1 MMSKW
6 RYSVYLFLIL
16 LTASCGSNNSDI
28 RIVSLSTTHSET
40 LLKLG
45 VNKQL
50 VAVDMYVEMKN
61 SEDIQRIDA
70 FLVNSEDVL
79 RLRPTH
85 VIMAFPNDKLRED
98 LERSSIKVYIFPPAR
113 NLEEVYSQIISISE
127 IVKEEEKAEKIVSEM
142 KEEVELITKEINP
155 SGKRIYHELGYTYG
169 IYSVN
174 EKSLIGSFYETLGF
188 NNIIAGTNTK
198 DNDGYPEV
206 SEYIIIQ
213 KNPEIII
220 IGHRETLNNE
230 IENRPSWGRI
240 SAVKENKIFYID
252 ENLANNWGISS
263 VELLRTIAIE
273 TEVLSPRQEKKVDS
287 NFQQIYIVV
296 IAVLVLIM
304 RRKGIVKEK
313 T

>member
-1 MMSKW
+1 MMSKCK
-6 RYSVYLFLIL
+6 YSVPFLLIL
-16 LTASCGSNNSDI
+16 LTAACGSNNSGI

-40 LLKLG
+40 LLELG
-45 VNKQL
+45 ASKKL

-70 FLVNSEDVL
+70 FLVNTEDIL
-79 RLRPTH
+79 QLRPTH
-85 VIMAFPNDKLRED
+85 VIMAFPNDKLRKD
-98 LERSSIKVYIFPPAR
+98 LERRNIKVLIFPPAR
-113 NLEEVYSQIISISE
+113 NLEEVYSQISSISKL
-127 IVKEEEKAEKIVSEM
+127 VKAEEKAEKIVSEM
-142 KEEVELITKEINP
+142 KEEADLITKEIKP
-155 SGKRIYHELGYTYG
+155 TGKRIYHELGYTYG

-188 NNIIAGTNTK
+188 NNIITGDNTK
-198 DNDGYPEV
+198 NNDGYPKV
-206 SEYIIIQ
+206 PEYIIIQ

-220 IGHRETLNNE
+220 VGHRETLRNE

-240 SAVKENKIFYID
+240 SAVIENKIFYID

-273 TEVLSPRQEKKVDS
+273 TEVLSPRQEKKVDI

-304 RRKGIVKEK
+304 RRKGIIKEK

>member
-1 MMSKW
+1 MSKCK
-6 RYSVYLFLIL
+6 YSVPFLLIL
-16 LTASCGSNNSDI
+16 LTAACGSNNSGI

-40 LLKLG
+40 LLELG
-45 VNKQL
+45 ASKKL

-70 FLVNSEDVL
+70 FLVNTEDIL
-79 RLRPTH
+79 QLRPTH
-85 VIMAFPNDKLRED
+85 VIMAFPNDKLRKD
-98 LERSSIKVYIFPPAR
+98 LERRNIKVLIFPPAR
-113 NLEEVYSQIISISE
+113 NLEEVYSQISSISE
-127 IVKEEEKAEKIVSEM
+127 LVKAEEKAEKIVSEM
-142 KEEVELITKEINP
+142 KEEADLITKEIKP
-155 SGKRIYHELGYTYG
+155 TGKRIYHELGYTYG

-188 NNIIAGTNTK
+188 NNIITGDNTK
-198 DNDGYPEV
+198 NNDGYPKV
-206 SEYIIIQ
+206 PEYIIIQ

-220 IGHRETLNNE
+220 VGHRETLRNE

-240 SAVKENKIFYID
+240 SAVIENKIFYID

-273 TEVLSPRQEKKVDS
+273 TEVLSPRQEKKVDI

-304 RRKGIVKEK
+304 RRKGIIKEK

>member
-1 MMSKW
+1 MSKW
-6 RYSVYLFLIL
+6 KYSVSFVLIL
-16 LTASCGSNNSDI
+16 LTASCGSNNSGI

-40 LLKLG
+40 LLELG
-45 VNKQL
+45 ASEKL
-50 VAVDMYVEMKN
+50 VAIDMYVEMKN

-70 FLVNSEDVL
+70 FLVNTEDIL
-79 RLRPTH
+79 QLRPTH
-85 VIMAFPNDKLRED
+85 VIMAFPNDKLKKD
-98 LERSSIKVYIFPPAR
+98 LERRNIKVLIFPPAR
-113 NLEEVYSQIISISE
+113 NLEEVYSQISSISKL
-127 IVKEEEKAEKIVSEM
+127 VKAEEKAEKIVSKM
-142 KEEVELITKEINP
+142 KEEVELITKEIKP
-155 SGKRIYHELGYTYG
+155 TGKRIYHELGYTYG

-188 NNIIAGTNTK
+188 NNIITGTNTK
-198 DNDGYPEV
+198 NNDGYPEV

-220 IGHRETLNNE
+220 VGHRETLKNE

-240 SAVKENKIFYID
+240 SAVIENKIFYID

-273 TEVLSPRQEKKVDS
+273 TEVLSPMQKKKVDS
-287 NFQQIYIVV
+287 NFHQIYIVV

-304 RRKGIVKEK
+304 RRKGIIKEK

>member
-1 MMSKW
+1 MSKCK
-6 RYSVYLFLIL
+6 YSVPFLLIL
-16 LTASCGSNNSDI
+16 LTAACGSNNSGI

-40 LLKLG
+40 LLELG
-45 VNKQL
+45 ASKKL

-61 SEDIQRIDA
+61 SEDIQRIDS
-70 FLVNSEDVL
+70 FLVNTEDIL
-79 RLRPTH
+79 QLRPTH
-85 VIMAFPNDKLRED
+85 VIMAFPNDKLRKD
-98 LERSSIKVYIFPPAR
+98 LERRNIKVLIFPPAR
-113 NLEEVYSQIISISE
+113 NLEEVYSQISSISE
-127 IVKEEEKAEKIVSEM
+127 LVKAEEKAEKIVSEM
-142 KEEVELITKEINP
+142 KEEVDLITKEIKP
-155 SGKRIYHELGYTYG
+155 TGKRIYHELGYTYG

-174 EKSLIGSFYETLGF
+174 EKSLIGSFYATLGF
-188 NNIIAGTNTK
+188 NNIITGDNTRN
-198 DNDGYPEV
+198 NDGYPEV
-206 SEYIIIQ
+206 PEYIIIQ

-220 IGHRETLNNE
+220 VGHRETLKNE

-240 SAVKENKIFYID
+240 SAVIENKIFYID

-304 RRKGIVKEK
+304 RRKGIIKEK

>member
-6 RYSVYLFLIL
+6 KYSVPFLLIL
-16 LTASCGSNNSDI
+16 LTASCGSNNSGI

-40 LLKLG
+40 LLELG
-45 VNKQL
+45 ASKKL

-70 FLVNSEDVL
+70 FLVNTEDIL
-79 RLRPTH
+79 QLRPTH
-85 VIMAFPNDKLRED
+85 VIMAFPNDKLRKD
-98 LERSSIKVYIFPPAR
+98 LERRNIKVLIFPPAR
-113 NLEEVYSQIISISE
+113 NLEEVYSQISSISE
-127 IVKEEEKAEKIVSEM
+127 LVKAEEKAEKIISEM
-142 KEEVELITKEINP
+142 KEEVDLITKEIKP
-155 SGKRIYHELGYTYG
+155 TGKRIYHELGYTYG

-188 NNIIAGTNTK
+188 NNIITGDNTRN
-198 DNDGYPEV
+198 NDGYPEV
-206 SEYIIIQ
+206 PEYIIIQ

-220 IGHRETLNNE
+220 VGHRETLKNE

-240 SAVKENKIFYID
+240 SAVIENKIFYID

>member
-1 MMSKW
+1 MMSKCK
-6 RYSVYLFLIL
+6 YSVPFLLIL
-16 LTASCGSNNSDI
+16 LTAACGSNNSGI

-40 LLKLG
+40 LLELG
-45 VNKQL
+45 ASKKL

-70 FLVNSEDVL
+70 FLVNTEDIL
-79 RLRPTH
+79 QLRPTH
-85 VIMAFPNDKLRED
+85 VIMAFPNDKLRKD
-98 LERSSIKVYIFPPAR
+98 LERRNIKVLIFPPAR
-113 NLEEVYSQIISISE
+113 NLEEVYSQISSISE
-127 IVKEEEKAEKIVSEM
+127 LVKAEEKAEKIVSEM
-142 KEEVELITKEINP
+142 KEEADLITKEIKP
-155 SGKRIYHELGYTYG
+155 TGKRIYHELGYTYG

-188 NNIIAGTNTK
+188 NNIITGDNTK
-198 DNDGYPEV
+198 NNDGYPKV
-206 SEYIIIQ
+206 PEYIIIQ

-220 IGHRETLNNE
+220 VGHRETLRNE

-240 SAVKENKIFYID
+240 SAVIENKIFYID

-273 TEVLSPRQEKKVDS
+273 TEVLSPRQEKKVDI

-304 RRKGIVKEK
+304 RRKRIIKEK

>member
-1 MMSKW
+1 MMSKCK
-6 RYSVYLFLIL
+6 YSVPFLLIL
-16 LTASCGSNNSDI
+16 LTAACGSNNSGI

-40 LLKLG
+40 LLELG
-45 VNKQL
+45 ASEKL
-50 VAVDMYVEMKN
+50 VAIDMYVEIKN

-70 FLVNSEDVL
+70 FLVNTEDIL
-79 RLRPTH
+79 QLRPTH
-85 VIMAFPNDKLRED
+85 VIMAFPNDKLRKD
-98 LERSSIKVYIFPPAR
+98 LERRNIKVLIFPPAR
-113 NLEEVYSQIISISE
+113 NLEEVYSQISSISE
-127 IVKEEEKAEKIVSEM
+127 LVKAEEKAEKIVSEM
-142 KEEVELITKEINP
+142 KEEADLITKEIKP
-155 SGKRIYHELGYTYG
+155 TGKRIYHELGYTYG

-188 NNIIAGTNTK
+188 NNIITGDNTK
-198 DNDGYPEV
+198 NNDGYPKV
-206 SEYIIIQ
+206 PEYIIIQ

-220 IGHRETLNNE
+220 VGHRETLRNE

-240 SAVKENKIFYID
+240 SAVIENKIFYID

-273 TEVLSPRQEKKVDS
+273 TEVLSPMQKKKVDS
-287 NFQQIYIVV
+287 NFHQIYIVV

-304 RRKGIVKEK
+304 RRKGIIKEK

>member
-1 MMSKW
+1 MSKW
-6 RYSVYLFLIL
+6 KYSVSFVLIL

-40 LLKLG
+40 LLELG
-45 VNKQL
+45 ASKKL

-70 FLVNSEDVL
+70 FLVNTEDIL
-79 RLRPTH
+79 QLRPTH
-85 VIMAFPNDKLRED
+85 VIMAFSNDKLRKD
-98 LERSSIKVYIFPPAR
+98 LERRNIKVLIFPPAR
-113 NLEEVYSQIISISE
+113 NLEEVYSQISSISE
-127 IVKEEEKAEKIVSEM
+127 LVKAEEKAEKIVSEM
-142 KEEVELITKEINP
+142 KEEVDLITKEIKP
-155 SGKRIYHELGYTYG
+155 TGKRIYHELGYTYG

-188 NNIIAGTNTK
+188 NNIITGDNTK
-198 DNDGYPEV
+198 NNDGYPEV
-206 SEYIIIQ
+206 QEYIIIQ

-220 IGHRETLNNE
+220 VGHRETLKNE

-240 SAVKENKIFYID
+240 SAVIENKIFYKD

-287 NFQQIYIVV
+287 NFQQIYIVD
-296 IAVLVLIM
+296 IAVLVMSLIH
-304 RRKGIVKEK
+304 I
-313 T
+313 

>member
-6 RYSVYLFLIL
+6 KYSVPFLLIL
-16 LTASCGSNNSDI
+16 LTASCGSNNSGI

-40 LLKLG
+40 LLELG
-45 VNKQL
+45 ASKKL

-61 SEDIQRIDA
+61 SEDIQRIDS
-70 FLVNSEDVL
+70 FLVNTEDIL
-79 RLRPTH
+79 QLRPTH
-85 VIMAFPNDKLRED
+85 VIMAFPNDKLRKD
-98 LERSSIKVYIFPPAR
+98 LERRNIKVLIFPPAR
-113 NLEEVYSQIISISE
+113 NLEEVYSQISSISE
-127 IVKEEEKAEKIVSEM
+127 LVKAEEKAEKIVSEM
-142 KEEVELITKEINP
+142 KEEVDLITKEIKP
-155 SGKRIYHELGYTYG
+155 TGKRIYHELGYTYG

-174 EKSLIGSFYETLGF
+174 EKSLIGSFYATLGF
-188 NNIIAGTNTK
+188 NNIITGDNTRN
-198 DNDGYPEV
+198 NDGYPEV
-206 SEYIIIQ
+206 PEYIIIQ

-220 IGHRETLNNE
+220 VGHRETLKNE

-240 SAVKENKIFYID
+240 SAVIENKIFYID

-304 RRKGIVKEK
+304 RRKGIIKEK